1 MYIHT
6 SINIF
11 KFRFLCSITRI
22 FFINTIYI
30 YIFLLLFCAKILFYI
45 NSKIFFEFL
54 FWFSC
59 NTLRQHIHKY
69 FRLIYMLTRL
79 YSSIHTF
86 LVHSYINL
94 QIILKYI
101 SIYLFLFFLR
111 EIHPQYSLAAISIN
125 NYLHTSLSHSY
136 TKQIGYTI
144 INERINRVI
153 IDFALWKPTILTMG
167 GNNAPPFY

>member
-1 MYIHT
+1 
-6 SINIF
+6 
-11 KFRFLCSITRI
+11 
-22 FFINTIYI
+22 
-30 YIFLLLFCAKILFYI
+30 
-45 NSKIFFEFL
+45 
-54 FWFSC
+54 
-59 NTLRQHIHKY
+59 
-69 FRLIYMLTRL
+69 MLTRL

-86 LVHSYINL
+86 LVNSYIKL
-94 QIILKYI
+94 QLILKYI
-101 SIYLFLFFLR
+101 SVYLFLFFLR

-153 IDFALWKPTILTMG
+153 IDFALWKPTVLTMG